1 MKQIKDYRYKWALR
15 FTWIFLISIALLHFC
30 IYPQYYTAEF
40 LKNTLDNNHSIIF
53 GAYIIISLIRSLFF
67 LPSTIFIIMGVAL
80 YPNDPYLVLLISM
93 VGIILGACWIYFSAE
108 LLKIEQVFSNKTQN
122 KIKRTESGIKKYGFW
137 IVLFWSFFP
146 AVPTDLICYLAGY
159 SKMNFLKFIL
169 ALFIG
174 EIILVSIYIWT
185 GATLFELIF

>member
-1 MKQIKDYRYKWALR
+1 
-15 FTWIFLISIALLHFC
+15 
-30 IYPQYYTAEF
+30 
-40 LKNTLDNNHSIIF
+40 
-53 GAYIIISLIRSLFF
+53 
-67 LPSTIFIIMGVAL
+67 MGVAL